1 MCGRTG
7 MSWRR
12 RSTPGSR
19 TGSRGG
25 DDRVCLRRGE
35 GLRSFQGGRETWK
48 TASWQP
54 AGSRIRLLLKE
65 SDIPVAVNPKSA
77 DGPSNNP
84 QCGFWDSQ
92 FSAAHVKSV
101 EQPWGKGGLF
111 DQANVKCFGFSDADT
126 INKRIKQ
133 GGYCV
138 ITDTDD
144 DHAYLRYEANDT
156 FGFEWKGTFDYMGW
170 TGKYKG
176 ITGRNTYRLVGSGR
190 GRVIFNDAQP
200 RKVPVLGVLGIRGE
214 RGGPDYLG
222 QHFFGGMRAL
232 GWIDNY

>member
-19 TGSRGG
+19 TESRGG

-35 GLRSFQGGRETWK
+35 GLRCFQGGRETWK

-54 AGSRIRLLLKE
+54 AGSRIRLPLKE

-92 FSAAHVKSV
+92 FSAAQVKSV
-101 EQPWGKGGLF
+101 EQP
-111 DQANVKCFGFSDADT
+111 C
-126 INKRIKQ
+126 
-133 GGYCV
+133 
-138 ITDTDD
+138 
-144 DHAYLRYEANDT
+144 
-156 FGFEWKGTFDYMGW
+156 
-170 TGKYKG
+170 
-176 ITGRNTYRLVGSGR
+176 RLVERRLAACVNILPGMVSHYWWQGA
-190 GRVIFNDAQP
+190 IE
-200 RKVPVLGVLGIRGE
+200 RGE
-214 RGGPDYLG
+214 EAVMI
-222 QHFFGGMRAL
+222 FKTRASL
-232 GWIDNY
+232 AEKVSEAVKASHSYTT

>member
-54 AGSRIRLLLKE
+54 AGSRIRLPLKE

-92 FSAAHVKSV
+92 FSAAPVKSV
-101 EQPWGKGGLF
+101 EQPWGRRTGLF
-111 DQANVKCFGFSDADT
+111 NALYMNLIDCSAAIPPIARLYRVLATFPVRLKRRMLAANERIRAKTPGFL
-126 INKRIKQ
+126 RI
-133 GGYCV
+133 
-138 ITDTDD
+138 
-144 DHAYLRYEANDT
+144 REASSAKLPSRT
-156 FGFEWKGTFDYMGW
+156 
-170 TGKYKG
+170 
-176 ITGRNTYRLVGSGR
+176 
-190 GRVIFNDAQP
+190 
-200 RKVPVLGVLGIRGE
+200 
-214 RGGPDYLG
+214 
-222 QHFFGGMRAL
+222 
-232 GWIDNY
+232 

>member
-54 AGSRIRLLLKE
+54 AGSRIRLPLKE

-92 FSAAHVKSV
+92 FSAAQVKSV
-101 EQPWGKGGLF
+101 EQPWNIHCGRVRAESGALFWRFGDFQHARGLSL
-111 DQANVKCFGFSDADT
+111 Q
-126 INKRIKQ
+126 
-133 GGYCV
+133 
-138 ITDTDD
+138 
-144 DHAYLRYEANDT
+144 LRVQLPCQLDT
-156 FGFEWKGTFDYMGW
+156 FEMS
-170 TGKYKG
+170 
-176 ITGRNTYRLVGSGR
+176 R
-190 GRVIFNDAQP
+190 Q
-200 RKVPVLGVLGIRGE
+200 VPLLI
-214 RGGPDYLG
+214 
-222 QHFFGGMRAL
+222 
-232 GWIDNY
+232 ID

>member
-19 TGSRGG
+19 TESRGG

-54 AGSRIRLLLKE
+54 AGSRIRLPLKE

-92 FSAAHVKSV
+92 FSAAQVKSV
-101 EQPWGKGGLF
+101 EQPWG
-111 DQANVKCFGFSDADT
+111 
-126 INKRIKQ
+126 
-133 GGYCV
+133 
-138 ITDTDD
+138 
-144 DHAYLRYEANDT
+144 H
-156 FGFEWKGTFDYMGW
+156 
-170 TGKYKG
+170 
-176 ITGRNTYRLVGSGR
+176 
-190 GRVIFNDAQP
+190 
-200 RKVPVLGVLGIRGE
+200 LGV
-214 RGGPDYLG
+214 PS
-222 QHFFGGMRAL
+222 QPAL
-232 GWIDNY
+232 EKPI

>member
-19 TGSRGG
+19 TEPRGG

-35 GLRSFQGGRETWK
+35 GLRSFQGGRETSK

-54 AGSRIRLLLKE
+54 AKSRIRLLLKE

-92 FSAAHVKSV
+92 FSAAQVKSV
-101 EQPWGKGGLF
+101 EKPCSLHPVPTSKSCRHIPRLCHNRNSPP
-111 DQANVKCFGFSDADT
+111 DPLLPPRVQAKT
-126 INKRIKQ
+126 
-133 GGYCV
+133 
-138 ITDTDD
+138 
-144 DHAYLRYEANDT
+144 
-156 FGFEWKGTFDYMGW
+156 
-170 TGKYKG
+170 
-176 ITGRNTYRLVGSGR
+176 
-190 GRVIFNDAQP
+190 
-200 RKVPVLGVLGIRGE
+200 
-214 RGGPDYLG
+214 
-222 QHFFGGMRAL
+222 
-232 GWIDNY
+232 

>member
-19 TGSRGG
+19 TESRGG

-54 AGSRIRLLLKE
+54 AGSRIRLPLKE

-92 FSAAHVKSV
+92 FSAAQVKSV
-101 EQPWGKGGLF
+101 EQPCLRGQCRF
-111 DQANVKCFGFSDADT
+111 RREY
-126 INKRIKQ
+126 RILLCI
-133 GGYCV
+133 GS
-138 ITDTDD
+138 
-144 DHAYLRYEANDT
+144 E
-156 FGFEWKGTFDYMGW
+156 
-170 TGKYKG
+170 KYP
-176 ITGRNTYRLVGSGR
+176 T
-190 GRVIFNDAQP
+190 
-200 RKVPVLGVLGIRGE
+200 
-214 RGGPDYLG
+214 
-222 QHFFGGMRAL
+222 
-232 GWIDNY
+232 

>member
-48 TASWQP
+48 PASWQP
-54 AGSRIRLLLKE
+54 AGSRIRLPLKE

-92 FSAAHVKSV
+92 FSAAQVKSV
-101 EQPWGKGGLF
+101 EQPWF
-111 DQANVKCFGFSDADT
+111 EQASTLVAVVELSRNSWLVAGVVPGIDRHPLKKLAADENELLSLLHRWKQLAVKTGREIKHVVDLRPSDA
-126 INKRIKQ
+126 
-133 GGYCV
+133 CCESSV
-138 ITDTDD
+138 IVDK
-144 DHAYLRYEANDT
+144 L
-156 FGFEWKGTFDYMGW
+156 
-170 TGKYKG
+170 
-176 ITGRNTYRLVGSGR
+176 
-190 GRVIFNDAQP
+190 P
-200 RKVPVLGVLGIRGE
+200 
-214 RGGPDYLG
+214 G
-222 QHFFGGMRAL
+222 QAPS
-232 GWIDNY
+232 

>member
-25 DDRVCLRRGE
+25 DDRVCLRRSE

-54 AGSRIRLLLKE
+54 AGSRIRLPLKE

-92 FSAAHVKSV
+92 FSAAQVKSV
-101 EQPWGKGGLF
+101 EQP
-111 DQANVKCFGFSDADT
+111 CRS
-126 INKRIKQ
+126 
-133 GGYCV
+133 
-138 ITDTDD
+138 
-144 DHAYLRYEANDT
+144 
-156 FGFEWKGTFDYMGW
+156 
-170 TGKYKG
+170 
-176 ITGRNTYRLVGSGR
+176 S
-190 GRVIFNDAQP
+190 RVIGI
-200 RKVPVLGVLGIRGE
+200 RKATTYGGVCARSSRCLIVALILRQVVLG
-214 RGGPDYLG
+214 
-222 QHFFGGMRAL
+222 FGTAVSE
-232 GWIDNY
+232 

>member
-48 TASWQP
+48 TAPWQP
-54 AGSRIRLLLKE
+54 AGSRIRLPLKE

-92 FSAAHVKSV
+92 FSAAQVKSV
-101 EQPWGKGGLF
+101 EQPWVLEFDIKGLF
-111 DQANVKCFGFSDADT
+111 DNIDHELLLRAVRRHITCRWALLYIERWLRAPMEHEDGMKVERTRGT
-126 INKRIKQ
+126 PQ
-133 GGYCV
+133 GGV
-138 ITDTDD
+138 ISPI
-144 DHAYLRYEANDT
+144 LANL
-156 FGFEWKGTFDYMGW
+156 FLHYAFDLWM
-170 TGKYKG
+170 TR
-176 ITGRNTYRLVGSGR
+176 T
-190 GRVIFNDAQP
+190 
-200 RKVPVLGVLGIRGE
+200 
-214 RGGPDYLG
+214 
-222 QHFFGGMRAL
+222 
-232 GWIDNY
+232 

>member
-19 TGSRGG
+19 TESRGG

-54 AGSRIRLLLKE
+54 AGSRIRLPLKE

-92 FSAAHVKSV
+92 FSAAQVKSV
-101 EQPWGKGGLF
+101 EQPWAVIA
-111 DQANVKCFGFSDADT
+111 DAHANKPAEAA
-126 INKRIKQ
+126 INGPTQ
-133 GGYCV
+133 
-138 ITDTDD
+138 ITDLEI
-144 DHAYLRYEANDT
+144 ALLEVL
-156 FGFEWKGTFDYMGW
+156 KGA
-170 TGKYKG
+170 
-176 ITGRNTYRLVGSGR
+176 RRLVLCVARQVNLAILADNLTSLVDEDR
-190 GRVIFNDAQP
+190 GIKAA
-200 RKVPVLGVLGIRGE
+200 G
-214 RGGPDYLG
+214 
-222 QHFFGGMRAL
+222 
-232 GWIDNY
+232 

>member
-54 AGSRIRLLLKE
+54 AGSRIRLPLKE

-92 FSAAHVKSV
+92 FPAAQVKSV
-101 EQPWGKGGLF
+101 EQPCVGMVRAINEIGFKPKMIGGAMVGLQATVFKTQLGPLLNGIVNF
-111 DQANVKCFGFSDADT
+111 DFWLPVPKMNFPGVAELMSKYQARAASEGVD
-126 INKRIKQ
+126 
-133 GGYCV
+133 
-138 ITDTDD
+138 
-144 DHAYLRYEANDT
+144 
-156 FGFEWKGTFDYMGW
+156 
-170 TGKYKG
+170 
-176 ITGRNTYRLVGSGR
+176 
-190 GRVIFNDAQP
+190 P
-200 RKVPVLGVLGIRGE
+200 LG
-214 RGGPDYLG
+214 
-222 QHFFGGMRAL
+222 
-232 GWIDNY
+232 

>member
-19 TGSRGG
+19 TEPRGG

-35 GLRSFQGGRETWK
+35 GLRSFQGGRETSK

-54 AGSRIRLLLKE
+54 AKSRIRLLLKE

-92 FSAAHVKSV
+92 FSAAQVKSV
-101 EQPWGKGGLF
+101 EQPWLLPHSG
-111 DQANVKCFGFSDADT
+111 A
-126 INKRIKQ
+126 
-133 GGYCV
+133 
-138 ITDTDD
+138 
-144 DHAYLRYEANDT
+144 
-156 FGFEWKGTFDYMGW
+156 EWRDC
-170 TGKYKG
+170 
-176 ITGRNTYRLVGSGR
+176 L
-190 GRVIFNDAQP
+190 QP
-200 RKVPVLGVLGIRGE
+200 RREFIYNR
-214 RGGPDYLG
+214 
-222 QHFFGGMRAL
+222 QF
-232 GWIDNY
+232 

>member
-54 AGSRIRLLLKE
+54 AGSRIRLPLKE

-92 FSAAHVKSV
+92 FSAAQVKSV
-101 EQPWGKGGLF
+101 EQPCTADEAMWQFTKAMESKWMGLATSTALAERVDLF
-111 DQANVKCFGFSDADT
+111 LQTREFRCRLSSSDLCLDC
-126 INKRIKQ
+126 N
-133 GGYCV
+133 
-138 ITDTDD
+138 
-144 DHAYLRYEANDT
+144 
-156 FGFEWKGTFDYMGW
+156 
-170 TGKYKG
+170 
-176 ITGRNTYRLVGSGR
+176 GRMLLKAIHSTLELCSSHLQIRRCGSAHTR
-190 GRVIFNDAQP
+190 HSRAVDFP
-200 RKVPVLGVLGIRGE
+200 R
-214 RGGPDYLG
+214 
-222 QHFFGGMRAL
+222 
-232 GWIDNY
+232 

>member
-54 AGSRIRLLLKE
+54 AGSRIRLPLKE

-92 FSAAHVKSV
+92 FSAAQVKSV
-101 EQPWGKGGLF
+101 EQPCDPGC
-111 DQANVKCFGFSDADT
+111 VKIPKAP
-126 INKRIKQ
+126 
-133 GGYCV
+133 
-138 ITDTDD
+138 
-144 DHAYLRYEANDT
+144 NDRHKMT
-156 FGFEWKGTFDYMGW
+156 SLCHLLQFFA
-170 TGKYKG
+170 
-176 ITGRNTYRLVGSGR
+176 I
-190 GRVIFNDAQP
+190 
-200 RKVPVLGVLGIRGE
+200 GVYAIIR
-214 RGGPDYLG
+214 RDL
-222 QHFFGGMRAL
+222 
-232 GWIDNY
+232 

>member
-19 TGSRGG
+19 TEPRGG

-35 GLRSFQGGRETWK
+35 GLRSFQGGRETSK

-54 AGSRIRLLLKE
+54 AKSRIRLLLKE

-92 FSAAHVKSV
+92 FSAAQVKSV
-101 EQPWGKGGLF
+101 EQPCGSHEAACYIPIH
-111 DQANVKCFGFSDADT
+111 DPEPA
-126 INKRIKQ
+126 R
-133 GGYCV
+133 
-138 ITDTDD
+138 DD
-144 DHAYLRYEANDT
+144 RVTSIRA
-156 FGFEWKGTFDYMGW
+156 
-170 TGKYKG
+170 G
-176 ITGRNTYRLVGSGR
+176 IC
-190 GRVIFNDAQP
+190 
-200 RKVPVLGVLGIRGE
+200 KVWSLPPSV
-214 RGGPDYLG
+214 
-222 QHFFGGMRAL
+222 
-232 GWIDNY
+232 